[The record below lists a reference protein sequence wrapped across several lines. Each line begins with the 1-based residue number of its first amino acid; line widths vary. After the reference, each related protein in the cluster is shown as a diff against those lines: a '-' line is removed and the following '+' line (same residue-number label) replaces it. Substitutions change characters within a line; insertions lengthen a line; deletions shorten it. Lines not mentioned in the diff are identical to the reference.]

1 MPTPRKSLWTKCDNC
16 QACLSEKDKAAHE
29 KSCPPTEA
37 SNHNFIRGD
46 VLYCKIGACE
56 DAELSLPG
64 SGQESDRFIFLP
76 QLRKDYMILNIV
88 RGDPVI
94 INTSDNAIVKIAHP
108 SNNKNLSALLTK
120 DAIELDKMRGSVS
133 IKKLDYKP
141 SLAQEIVIKVI
152 GKTQVDSNET
162 SKIKLDISRSYH
174 RHILT
179 SGNRIRISYN
189 NQKLIFEVVN
199 IKSNDSIE
207 EEFEKLSIESENRR
221 KFYLVQIQTNWRF
234 FNEESEQKII
244 KKNLFSLKH
253 IGGYSDLI
261 KDLIKILKIGLK
273 SDLNLF
279 KFKISKGILL
289 HGPPGVGKSMLV
301 EALLSEFD
309 AHVIRINPLI
319 LSTCNK
325 NETDSILKNLFD
337 QAFEKPQSIVFI
349 DDIDILCPNKNNLT
363 SYEKKVFS
371 NVVTFFDELQLN
383 KKNIVVL
390 AVSSDPESINTS
402 LKNPKFF
409 GKEFHMPIPTRDV
422 RKQII
427 LKMIET
433 IPNSLTEN
441 DIDKIAYETHGFV
454 GADLTNLCSEAC
466 LKALSHESS
475 SKTGG
480 NFEVLVSKEDFIHAR
495 NVVNPMEMK
504 EIAIQNPNVKWS
516 DIGGQNDLKKKLLQ
530 SIEWPIKYPELF
542 SGGLRPPRGVLMFGP
557 PGCSKT
563 MIAKALATESKLN
576 FLNVK
581 GPELFSKFVGQSEK
595 KVRKLFKTARQ
606 VAPCIIFIDEI
617 DALGG
622 ERSTSSEAG
631 GCSVQERVL
640 TQLLT
645 ELDGVVAL
653 RNVTL
658 VAATNRPDRID
669 KALLRPGRFDRL
681 IYVPLPDA
689 QAREEIF
696 KIKLAKM
703 LTSSIK
709 IEELVKKTEGY
720 SGAEI
725 GAVCNEVGLKAINE
739 LLINN
744 PETTDFDESL
754 KITMEDF
761 DKALETVLPRTD
773 VNMLNMYDKY
783 VRRSI

>member
-1 MPTPRKSLWTKCDNC
+1 MPTPRKSMCLWTKCDNC

-29 KSCPPTEA
+29 KICPSTEA

-46 VLYCKIGACE
+46 ILYCKIGVCE
-56 DAELSLPG
+56 DA
-64 SGQESDRFIFLP
+64 
-76 QLRKDYMILNIV
+76 
-88 RGDPVI
+88 
-94 INTSDNAIVKIAHP
+94 
-108 SNNKNLSALLTK
+108 
-120 DAIELDKMRGSVS
+120 AIELDKIRGCVS
-133 IKKLDYKP
+133 IKKLDNKP
-141 SLAQEIVIKVI
+141 SLAQEIVLKVI

-221 KFYLVQIQTNWRF
+221 KFYLVQIQTNWKF
-234 FNEESEQKII
+234 FNEEPEQKII
-244 KKNLFSLKH
+244 KKNLFSPKH

-273 SDLNLF
+273 SDMNLF

-371 NVVTFFDELQLN
+371 NVVTFFDELQLS
-383 KKNIVVL
+383 KKNIIVL

-402 LKNPKFF
+402 LKNPRFF
-409 GKEFHMPIPTRDV
+409 GKEFNMPIPTRDV

-466 LKALSHESS
+466 LRALSHESS
-475 SKTGG
+475 SKTGDY
-480 NFEVLVSKEDFIHAR
+480 FEVLVSKEDFIHAR

-516 DIGGQNDLKKKLLQ
+516 DI
-530 SIEWPIKYPELF
+530 
-542 SGGLRPPRGVLMFGP
+542 GVLMFGP

-744 PETTDFDESL
+744 PETTFEITMEDFDESL

-783 VRRSI
+783 VHRSI